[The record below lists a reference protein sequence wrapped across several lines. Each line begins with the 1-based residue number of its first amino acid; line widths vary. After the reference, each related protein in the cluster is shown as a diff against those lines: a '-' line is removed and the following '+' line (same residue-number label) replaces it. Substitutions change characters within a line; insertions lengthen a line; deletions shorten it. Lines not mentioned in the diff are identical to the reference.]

1 MLNPCA
7 KINFSEMPCS
17 SGEKWCI
24 IAKDSYSAAAGLAAA
39 NPEKEDRR

>member
-1 MLNPCA
+1 MLNPRN

-17 SGEKWCI
+17 SGKKWCI
-24 IAKDSYSAAAGLAAA
+24 IANDSYSAAAALVVA